1 MTLSMATRL
10 GHPVSGLRSPHGCV
24 ATSAPMGSMELV
36 ESLRD
41 EPSVTVRAAAQ
52 RGARPGSAVAVAT
65 PRRLPR
71 QAVSS
76 TEDAQVSRA

>member
-24 ATSAPMGSMELV
+24 ATLAPMGSMELV
-36 ESLRD
+36 DSPRD

-52 RGARPGSAVAVAT
+52 RDARPGSALAVAI
-65 PRRLPR
+65 PRRLPS
-71 QAVSS
+71 QAVGS
-76 TEDAQVSRA
+76 TEDARVSRA